1 METVTFIIVIYII
14 FRILTKT
21 IFRFTK
27 NFKKM
32 YISIADI
39 LISLALL
46 VLWYSNFLNSSIF
59 PIIFWGVFTFLTI
72 NVIDGFFSLFKSF

>member
-1 METVTFIIVIYII
+1 METVIFILIVYII
-14 FRILTKT
+14 FRILTKS
-21 IFRFTK
+21 IFKITK

-46 VLWYSNFLNSSIF
+46 VLWYSNFLNSSLF
-59 PIIFWGVFTFLTI
+59 PLIFWGIFTFLAI
-72 NVIDGFFSLFKSF
+72 NVVDGFFSLLKSF